1 MCALFNFFF
10 QIRVVAIDVL
20 FDFFFQGFIM
30 AFVRINII
38 VHPISLAFLV

>member
-1 MCALFNFFF
+1 MCALFFFF

-30 AFVRINII
+30 AFVRII